1 MEKESGM
8 GWDLW
13 LTGLQPATCDRLHQ
27 EWAGPMAHLA
37 GPASLAGSAS
47 GVRCARGAVTVAVAG
62 VVAWAVRA
70 CRRHT
75 CDKFTH
81 GSTGKAR
88 CTRRTWRWRWNP
100 IEEVVR
106 QERGARSLVWRHSLV
121 AVVLQQSSMAPRW
134 SCSCR
139 ERM

>member
-8 GWDLW
+8 GRDLW

-70 CRRHT
+70 ADGIHVT
-75 CDKFTH
+75 SSHMGALAKH
-81 GSTGKAR
+81 GALA
-88 CTRRTWRWRWNP
+88 
-100 IEEVVR
+100 
-106 QERGARSLVWRHSLV
+106 ERGDGGGT
-121 AVVLQQSSMAPRW
+121 QSKRW
-134 SCSCR
+134 GDRRGGLAHWCGGIP
-139 ERM
+139 